1 MTWHVCGIFFL
12 RFKCFP
18 ISTFIL
24 HFISEKK
31 KRYFLCL
38 YFVLISFLIIWFRLL
53 QFYLFPPNIR
63 IRAQLHFIVIGF
75 GIRLVAFLLSFC
87 SQLMANLRL
96 LISSQARAA
105 KWSCVINQVFTQRC
119 STNPSFSSIKSSLP
133 DSIVKTRV
141 S

>member
-1 MTWHVCGIFFL
+1 MF
-12 RFKCFP
+12 
-18 ISTFIL
+18 TFIL
-24 HFISEKK
+24 YFISKK
-31 KRYFLCL
+31 KERYTRYLDFCIDFFLNN
-38 YFVLISFLIIWFRLL
+38 LIYYNFICI
-53 QFYLFPPNIR
+53 QDIR

-96 LISSQARAA
+96 LISSQVRAA
-105 KWSCVINQVFTQRC
+105 KWSCVINQVFSQRC
-119 STNPSFSSIKSSLP
+119 NTNPSFSSIKSTLP

>member
-1 MTWHVCGIFFL
+1 M

-18 ISTFIL
+18 ISTLFIL

-31 KRYFLCL
+31 KRYLCCL
-38 YFVLISFLIIWFRLL
+38 DFVLISFLIICDLL
-53 QFYLFPPNIR
+53 QFYLYPPIHVQDIR

-96 LISSQARAA
+96 LISSQVRAA
-105 KWSCVINQVFTQRC
+105 KWSCVINQVFSQRC
-119 STNPSFSSIKSSLP
+119 STNPSFSSIKSTLP

-141 S
+141 SYM